1 VQQDAWLQHRETS
14 ACVVQDADT
23 EMDEEGHAASA
34 AAPTAAAARAAR
46 ATSFLERAR
55 YIPMRLSTE
64 ERRLLRLLEA
74 ALSVSEYTDKVG
86 YQIEDRTVQPD
97 SADCVDT
104 LGRIWHSSQFPLS

>member
-1 VQQDAWLQHRETS
+1 VSRGGCRHYV
-14 ACVVQDADT
+14 CHVQDADT

-34 AAPTAAAARAAR
+34 PASAAATARAAR

-74 ALSVSEYTDKVG
+74 ALSVSEYTDKV
-86 YQIEDRTVQPD
+86 
-97 SADCVDT
+97 
-104 LGRIWHSSQFPLS
+104 